1 MGDPSVDLLQ
11 RAHQFDVEAL
21 ASIYD
26 QHNQGIYRYAVRI
39 LGDEM
44 LAEDCTAET
53 FHRFLQALQSRHGPR
68 EYLQAYLYRI
78 AHNWITDHFRRNR
91 AQDLPLSENMHEG
104 QEEIDLIAH
113 ENIEQQRIRALLI
126 RLTPDQRQ
134 VILLKYYEG
143 WENNEIAAAIQ
154 KPVGAVKALLHRAI
168 KQLQK
173 MAVRQ

>member
-11 RAHQFDVEAL
+11 RAQQFDVEAL

-26 QHNQGIYRYAVRI
+26 QHNQGIYRYAVRM
-39 LGDEM
+39 LGDEL
-44 LAEDCTAET
+44 LAEDCTSET
-53 FHRFLQALQSRHGPR
+53 FHRFLQALQSRRGPR

-78 AHNWITDHFRRNR
+78 AHNWITDHYRRNR
-91 AQDLPLSENMHEG
+91 SQDLPLSENLREG
-104 QEEIDLIAH
+104 PEDIDLITH
-113 ENIEQQRIRALLI
+113 EKIEQQRVRAMLSQ
-126 RLTPDQRQ
+126 LTPDQRQ

-143 WENNEIAAAIQ
+143 WENVEIAAAIQ

-173 MAVRQ
+173 ISGIQ